1 VKAAPTPGKKCIKLG
16 IVIKTDEKLFTC
28 TLKNKKLVWNKGVS
42 LFSSVPKPRKNLD
55 YAKLNWTNIE
65 QYGFDAIHKLWNDKN
80 SKNYSMTPQVFRKIK
95 VSPNSKLTLAGQV
108 KVFES
113 ADRFFSWIELP
124 YQYSVLYVD
133 KQDIEWAK
141 TEYRGMY
148 GQEINLGAICGAK
161 CVGGNAGRVNDE
173 WINVNIGSNTAREGA
188 PSGFIEFHEYTHV
201 VQLALAVNSEN
212 FSRVPQWLVEGHAN
226 FFAQLGTNNSIEAYS
241 KNRGNYK
248 GDRTTPIPSTNTLLE
263 YLNRTSI
270 EDSSILNGNAYNWGF
285 YFVEAISIVYGLD
298 ATISLYRAISATTSF
313 EEAVMQTFDESWE
326 SLKPKIAYGANYLM
340 QSLTRA

>member
-1 VKAAPTPGKKCIKLG
+1 MNSILYVENRLSSRTRNVFKSRLALILILVLAFCLVQSPSVKAAPTPGKKCIKLG

-65 QYGFDAIHKLWNDKN
+65 
-80 SKNYSMTPQVFRKIK
+80 
-95 VSPNSKLTLAGQV
+95 
-108 KVFES
+108 
-113 ADRFFSWIELP
+113 
-124 YQYSVLYVD
+124 LYVD